1 MAVAIVS
8 LEDQERLI
16 FEKSLDC
23 LSLIQK
29 EQGSQEV
36 GCPRVWDGVLCW
48 ASTPNGT
55 VAEQSCPDYINGFK
69 VEANASRL
77 CTSAGEWWV
86 HPILND
92 TWTNLTMCSPDKD
105 MGETY
110 DIPEL
115 IAAHMKSL
123 RLMKNIGYGISLAS
137 LTVAV
142 FLMLYF
148 KRLHCPRNMIH
159 IHLFI
164 SFILRATISFVIEN
178 ALVHGVGFPSDV
190 RVTEDNTI
198 EFLDTGS
205 HWGCKLLFT
214 IFNYILGA
222 NYMWIFAEGIYL
234 HMLITVAMFSEKS
247 GVKKLIIFGWGAP
260 VLFVGPWVIVR
271 ATLENVLCWN
281 THPTAGYFWMIRGPI
296 CAAMVINFFI
306 FLNIIR
312 VLFTK
317 LNAFNAP
324 DAKRFR
330 LRKLAKSTLVLI
342 PLFGVHYIVFIG
354 LPAKVDQTIELVKL
368 YYEMFFNS
376 FQGFL
381 VSLLFCFFNGEV
393 QAEFKKKWRRY
404 MLKRQGSGFGRR
416 HTMTSFVSRGSVN
429 NHNNCIDIDTINGNG
444 HCLIDRTDSAEKSEM
459 TKSKTSLE
467 HEQRTG
473 AHITA
478 ENRHELYP
486 MISSSNHDGNYETS
500 FSEPM
505 LQANTCHSDH
515 IT

>member
-1 MAVAIVS
+1 MAIALVS
-8 LEDQERLI
+8 LEDQERLL

-23 LSLIQK
+23 VSLIQK
-29 EQGSQEV
+29 EKGSEVV
-36 GCPRVWDGVLCW
+36 GCSRVWDGVLCW
-48 ASTPNGT
+48 PPTRNGT
-55 VAEQSCPDYINGFK
+55 VAELNCPDYVFGFN
-69 VEANASRL
+69 VDETATRR
-77 CTSAGEWWV
+77 CTSEGEWWINPEV
-86 HPILND
+86 ND
-92 TWTNLTMCSPDKD
+92 TWTNLTLCSSNIGGIEDD
-105 MGETY
+105 HQ
-110 DIPEL
+110 IPEI
-115 IAAHMKSL
+115 IAAHMGSL
-123 RLMKNIGYGISLAS
+123 RLMKNIGYGISLVS

-148 KRLHCPRNMIH
+148 KRLHCPRNLIH

-178 ALVHGVGFPSDV
+178 ALVNGVGFPSDV
-190 RVTEDNTI
+190 NITEDNTI
-198 EFLDTGS
+198 EFLDNGS
-205 HWGCKLLFT
+205 HWECKLLFT

-222 NYMWIFAEGIYL
+222 NYMWIFAEGLYL

-247 GVKKLIIFGWGAP
+247 GVKKLIVFGWGAP
-260 VLFVGPWVIVR
+260 VLFVGPWAVVR
-271 ATLENVLCWN
+271 ATLEDVLCWN
-281 THPTAGYFWMIRGPI
+281 THPTSGYFWMIRGPI

-306 FLNIIR
+306 FCNIIR

-317 LNAFNAP
+317 LNAFNTP
-324 DAKRFR
+324 DVKRFR

-416 HTMTSFVSRGSVN
+416 NTLTSFVSRGTVN
-429 NHNNCIDIDTINGNG
+429 NHNCVDTESPNGNG
-444 HCLIDRTDSAEKSEM
+444 QCLIDKNYSTALNGINQTDSALKEAP
-459 TKSKTSLE
+459 TAKTHNIGETDPES
-467 HEQRTG
+467 
-473 AHITA
+473 
-478 ENRHELYP
+478 YP
-486 MISSSNHDGNYETS
+486 MMNLPESDDCNKTNASD
-500 FSEPM
+500 PM
-505 LQANTCHSDH
+505 LQIRLNNCDTK
-515 IT
+515 T